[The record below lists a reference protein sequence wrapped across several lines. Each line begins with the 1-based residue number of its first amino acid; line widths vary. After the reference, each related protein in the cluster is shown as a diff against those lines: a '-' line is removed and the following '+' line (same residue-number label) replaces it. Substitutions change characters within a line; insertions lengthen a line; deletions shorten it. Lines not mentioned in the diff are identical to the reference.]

1 MKSALNSVVAEK
13 SKVVKPKKSEKMKD
27 GKSLKND
34 KKVDKKVD
42 GVKKNDV
49 KKVKKVDSEKF
60 GKKQV
65 DNDYEEP
72 LVRLRCSHV
81 KIFVCTLNL

>member
-1 MKSALNSVVAEK
+1 
-13 SKVVKPKKSEKMKD
+13 MKD

-49 KKVKKVDSEKF
+49 KRVKRVDSEKV

-72 LVRLRCSHV
+72 LVRLMFIC
-81 KIFVCTLNL
+81 

>member
-1 MKSALNSVVAEK
+1 MAEK

-49 KKVKKVDSEKF
+49 KKVKKVDGEKV

-65 DNDYEEP
+65 DNDYEEL

>member
-1 MKSALNSVVAEK
+1 
-13 SKVVKPKKSEKMKD
+13 MKD

-49 KKVKKVDSEKF
+49 KKVKKVDGENV

-72 LVRLRCSHV
+72 LVRLMFTC
-81 KIFVCTLNL
+81 